1 MFTPRKIE
9 ERQLTVKRLLEDT
22 ASNMCTSLA
31 DESLLEGLTGIEH
44 TLMHILV
51 SAEIKMKI
59 INNKYIT
66 LYRNDNEKIHGI
78 KMAYYD
84 PIYKHLSFYV
94 HQGGAIKRKLM
105 KQHGLRKDFF
115 ECSDNRML
123 KEIIE
128 KNLNIEIEFM
138 SL

>member
-31 DESLLEGLTGIEH
+31 DESLLEGLTGIE
-44 TLMHILV
+44 
-51 SAEIKMKI
+51 
-59 INNKYIT
+59 
-66 LYRNDNEKIHGI
+66 
-78 KMAYYD
+78 
-84 PIYKHLSFYV
+84 
-94 HQGGAIKRKLM
+94 KRKLM